1 MELSC
6 DKTMSVTIKCS
17 FFFDGL
23 ARNFLLLPFINFSS
37 VTVVKSDVLCE
48 NVKFHALFEHFQPN

>member
-1 MELSC
+1 ML
-6 DKTMSVTIKCS
+6 V
-17 FFFDGL
+17 FFDGL

-48 NVKFHALFEHFQPN
+48 NVKFHGLFEQFQPN